1 MGELPKLR
9 QFGVNHCLKPK
20 NFGHATSSQLHTF
33 SDASQQGYGAVTY
46 LRITNGSGDIH
57 CSFLIAKSQQTPQK
71 SVSIPRLELSAAV
84 VATRLNQM
92 IQHELDVVT
101 DESFFWID
109 STCMLSYIVNKDK
122 RFQTFVANRLTTIHE
137 VSQLRQW
144 KYVDTGSNTADD
156 ALRGLSTEELIH
168 SKRWLS
174 GPAFLWEEEKN
185 WPMQLDV
192 VRVLPEDDPEVKIEG
207 KSAGRC
213 SYVS

>member
-1 MGELPKLR
+1 MVVETFTVHFLLPSPGKHR
-9 QFGVNHCLKPK
+9 R
-20 NFGHATSSQLHTF
+20 SQ
-33 SDASQQGYGAVTY
+33 
-46 LRITNGSGDIH
+46 
-57 CSFLIAKSQQTPQK
+57 
-71 SVSIPRLELSAAV
+71 SVRLELSAAV

-109 STCMLSYIVNKDK
+109 STCMLSYIANKGK

-156 ALRGLSTEELIH
+156 ALRQLSTEELIH
-168 SKRWLS
+168 CKRWLS

-192 VRVLPEDDPEVKIEG
+192 VRVLPEDDLEVKIEG

-213 SYVS
+213 SSVS